1 MSTRKPLIAGNWKMN
16 LDKQASK
23 KLVEE
28 LANSNIDYKKVD
40 ILVAPSSILIQP
52 VICSLSKIKNS
63 IIVAAQNISH
73 EEKGAFTGETSAAM
87 VAASGAKYTLIGH
100 SERRQ
105 LYTDTDQLINLKVK
119 KALEHNLNV
128 ILCIGETLWDREASA
143 AVETV
148 LAQVGK
154 ALKDIKSLSKIV
166 LAYEPVWAIGTGVTA
181 SPKDAQNMH
190 KAIREYISK
199 IKGKAAAD
207 KLRILY
213 GGSVTPSNAKELL
226 SQKDIDG
233 ALVGGASLKS
243 EDFLKIINFDKK

>member
-1 MSTRKPLIAGNWKMN
+1 MSKRKPLIAGNWKMN
-16 LDKQASK
+16 LDKLTGK
-23 KLVEE
+23 KLVED
-28 LANSNIDYKKVD
+28 LANANIDYKKVD
-40 ILVAPSSILIQP
+40 VLVAPSSILIQP
-52 VICSLSKIKNS
+52 ALCSLSKIKNS

-105 LYTDTDQLINLKVK
+105 LYVDTDQLINLKVK
-119 KALEHNLNV
+119 KALEHNLSV
-128 ILCIGETLWDREASA
+128 ILCVGETLWDREASA

-154 ALKDIKSLSKIV
+154 GLKDIKSLTKIV

-190 KAIREYISK
+190 KAIREYVAK
-199 IKGKAAAD
+199 IRGKAVAD

-213 GGSVTPSNAKELL
+213 GGSVTPINAKELL